1 MGVSLSDANGLV
13 GYRFII
19 VLVSPWAV
27 FDAVAPGVVIANFII
42 ICTFCVQRLYQVD
55 PANGQS
61 VVHPA
66 QYSARLPTQLLHLV
80 KSCPG
85 FHCTAPRLAWPFCIH
100 NYPPRGGYALFS
112 LFPSSWFIVVS
123 DLLLSSPP
131 GSRMI

>member
-1 MGVSLSDANGLV
+1 MGVFLSDANGLV

-66 QYSARLPTQLLHLV
+66 QYVGQAAHTVAAPCQILSWFPLY
-80 KSCPG
+80 
-85 FHCTAPRLAWPFCIH
+85 CTAAGLAFCILGMDM
-100 NYPPRGGYALFS
+100 PFS
-112 LFPSSWFIVVS
+112 AFFLAV
-123 DLLLSSPP
+123 
-131 GSRMI
+131 GS

>member
-1 MGVSLSDANGLV
+1 MGVFLSDANGLV

-66 QYSARLPTQLLHLV
+66 QYSARLPTQLLTLSNLV
-80 KSCPG
+80 LVSIVLHRGWLGPSAYTIIPLG
-85 FHCTAPRLAWPFCIH
+85 VDMPFSAFFLA
-100 NYPPRGGYALFS
+100 
-112 LFPSSWFIVVS
+112 V
-123 DLLLSSPP
+123 
-131 GSRMI
+131 GS